1 MKGLLIISN
10 NMEDVEAVGSLA
22 LLKRAGFEVVTAT
35 FEETKTVKSYYGTEV
50 TANYFVSEL
59 NLDEFSF
66 LVIPGGNYVVKTYEK
81 NKNIQKLILE
91 FNKNKRL
98 IAAICAA
105 PMFIGDAGLLK
116 GKRYT
121 VFPGCEKDAFKGIL
135 EQYHKVINDGNIITA
150 RSVGALFEFTA
161 KIIKYLKGS
170 DVKEE
175 FLKNIY
181 Y

>member
-1 MKGLLIISN
+1 
-10 NMEDVEAVGSLA
+10 
-22 LLKRAGFEVVTAT
+22 
-35 FEETKTVKSYYGTEV
+35 
-50 TANYFVSEL
+50 
-59 NLDEFSF
+59 
-66 LVIPGGNYVVKTYEK
+66 
-81 NKNIQKLILE
+81 
-91 FNKNKRL
+91 
-98 IAAICAA
+98 
-105 PMFIGDAGLLK
+105 MFIGDAGLLK

-135 EQYHKVINDGNIITA
+135 EQYQKVINDGNIITA